1 MGKISQGVLGGFSG
15 KVGNVIG
22 ASWKG
27 IDYMRIMP
35 ANVANPRTQ
44 GQVDQRSKFVTVLRF
59 LQPMTDFL
67 KVGFKLYAKK
77 MTQFNSAMSYNLLN
91 AVTGE
96 YPNYSVDYE
105 KALVSRGNLSGALN
119 PSVDSTVP
127 GSVDISW
134 DDNSGIGSAQET
146 DKALLVIFN
155 PEKGEAIFD
164 IDGVA
169 RSASTQNLVVPT
181 NYSGDTVQAFI
192 GFISADGKSVSN
204 SVYAGSLQIA

>member
-1 MGKISQGVLGGFSG
+1 
-15 KVGNVIG
+15 
-22 ASWKG
+22 
-27 IDYMRIMP
+27 MRIMP

-105 KALVSRGNLSGALN
+105 KA
-119 PSVDSTVP
+119 
-127 GSVDISW
+127 
-134 DDNSGIGSAQET
+134 
-146 DKALLVIFN
+146 
-155 PEKGEAIFD
+155 
-164 IDGVA
+164 
-169 RSASTQNLVVPT
+169 ASIWGGFSNLVV
-181 NYSGDTVQAFI
+181 S
-192 GFISADGKSVSN
+192 
-204 SVYAGSLQIA
+204 